1 MPDVCVKSSQKPVC
15 ICRCAL
21 WAGMDRC
28 HTQDRNK
35 KKPQMLNLT
44 LLDPLKTQTVASVT
58 GDRRRAEGIGLTLV
72 EADTPSRSNGIR
84 HERVLVSFTVL
95 FKK

>member
-84 HERVLVSFTVL
+84 HEGVLVSYTVL

>member
-28 HTQDRNK
+28 HTRDRNK
-35 KKPQMLNLT
+35 NCSNAQLNVT
-44 LLDPLKTQTVASVT
+44 RSTENRDTVASVT

-72 EADTPSRSNGIR
+72 EADTPSCSNGIR
-84 HERVLVSFTVL
+84 HDRVLVSYTVL